1 MKYFLRAVSEG
12 TRHWPA
18 LVAALGCSLGVA
30 VLWGTNIAALFP
42 LIQTTLSGHSLQETH
57 AARLEERRANVATIE
72 AELARLIAEK
82 EAAEKALAEKG
93 LAKNGLAAPDAAEP
107 SPPSLDVEIGAAQT
121 RLQLSRASL
130 AWGEWLQAK
139 LEAWLPVGPFST
151 VVLVVALVFAGTAL
165 RVLLML
171 ANSILVAHV
180 TQCTIRDLRNRI
192 FNKALEIDRPSF
204 QVMGISGFQAQITH
218 IADMLSMG
226 MTSFYGGAVT
236 EPLRILSC
244 LTGAF
249 LVSWRL
255 TLASLIFAPVAAY
268 FVLVLNRQ
276 VRSLSTRILDRSL
289 GFHHVLLE
297 VLGGHHTVQANTM
310 ERFER
315 ERFDDA
321 TGQMKGV
328 AMRATFYNSLSGP
341 ITEFFGMGMLCIGL
355 LASSYLVLNRQTTI
369 FGIPMSEEPLSIPAV
384 TVFFGLL
391 IGAADPLRKLSGVV
405 SGVNNGMAAANMLYP
420 VLDWQSAL
428 REAKEPAP
436 MPEEIQRI
444 ELKGVTFSYDCKHD
458 VLRDANVVIN
468 RRDRLAVVGPNGA
481 GKSTLVNLV
490 CRYYDPQAGEVLID
504 GQPVRGFD
512 LRDLRSRFAVVTQ
525 QTELFNESI
534 LHNIRYGRWE
544 ASEEEVYEAARLA
557 RAHDFISA
565 LPDGYNTV
573 IGSNGHR
580 LSGGQRQRV
589 ALARA
594 FLRNAE
600 VLILDEATSQIDAQ
614 SERLIHEALNDYGAN
629 RTILFITH
637 RESTLSLATRVV
649 RVEDGKLVEVSPKTA
664 IAA

>member
-1 MKYFLRAVSEG
+1 MKYFLRALGEG

-18 LVAALGCSLGVA
+18 LVAAIACSLGVA
-30 VLWGTNIAALFP
+30 VLWGANIAAMFP

-57 AARLEERRANVATIE
+57 AMRVEELREKVAAGETKLAALQAADGAADNAMEPASIE
-72 AELARLIAEK
+72 AI
-82 EAAEKALAEKG
+82 EA
-93 LAKNGLAAPDAAEP
+93 
-107 SPPSLDVEIGAAQT
+107 
-121 RLQLSRASL
+121 RLQLDRAALTS
-130 AWGEWLQAK
+130 GEWMQAR
-139 LEAWLPVGPFST
+139 LDAWLPAGPFST
-151 VVLVVALVFAGTAL
+151 VVLVVSIVFLGTVV
-165 RVLLML
+165 RVLLMM
-171 ANSILVAHV
+171 ANAMLVAHV
-180 TQCTIRDLRNRI
+180 TQSTIRDLRNRV
-192 FNKALEIDRPSF
+192 FNKSLELDRHGF

-218 IADMLSMG
+218 ISDMLSMG
-226 MTSFYGGAVT
+226 ITSFYGGAIT

-244 LTGAF
+244 LIGAF
-249 LVSWRL
+249 CVSWRL
-255 TLASLIFAPVAAY
+255 TLVSLIFAPVAAY
-268 FVLVLNRQ
+268 LVLTLNRR
-276 VRSLSTRILDRSL
+276 VRSLSSRVLGRSL

-310 ERFER
+310 ENFER
-315 ERFDDA
+315 ERFDEA
-321 TGQMKGV
+321 TGQMKST
-328 AMRATFYNSLSGP
+328 AMLANFYNALSGP
-341 ITEFFGMGMLCIGL
+341 ITEFFGMGMLCVGL
-355 LASSYLVLNRQTTI
+355 LASSYLVLNKQTTL
-369 FGIPMSEEPLSIPAV
+369 FGIPMTDEPLSIPAV

-405 SGVNNGMAAANMLYP
+405 TGLNNGMAAATMLYP
-420 VLDWQSAL
+420 VLDWESAL
-428 REAKEPAP
+428 YEPKEPQP
-436 MPEEIQRI
+436 MPDEIQRI
-444 ELKGVTFSYDCKHD
+444 ELKGVTFSYDRKHD
-458 VLRDANVVIN
+458 VLRGADVVIN
-468 RRDRLAVVGPNGA
+468 RLDRLAVVGPNGA
-481 GKSTLVNLV
+481 GKSTMVNLI

-504 GQPVRGFD
+504 GKPVKSYR
-512 LRDLRSRFAVVTQ
+512 LHDLRSRFAVVSQ

-544 ASEEEVYEAARLA
+544 ATEEEVYEAARLA
-557 RAHDFISA
+557 RAHDFINA

-614 SERLIHEALNDYGAN
+614 SERLIHDALNDYGAD

-649 RVEDGKLVEVSPKTA
+649 RVEDGKLVEVNAKAA

>member
-1 MKYFLRAVSEG
+1 MKYFLRAVCEG

-18 LVAALGCSLGVA
+18 LLAALGCSLGVA

-42 LIQTTLSGHSLQETH
+42 LIQTTLSGHSLQESY
-57 AARLEERRANVATIE
+57 AVRLEEVRAEVATIE
-72 AELARLIAEK
+72 ADLERLQTAKRESEK
-82 EAAEKALAEKG
+82 QAAAGDA
-93 LAKNGLAAPDAAEP
+93 AAPPLDAP
-107 SPPSLDVEIGAAQT
+107 QLLVDIGAAET
-121 RLQLSRASL
+121 RLQISRASL
-130 AWGEWLQAK
+130 ATREWVQEV
-139 LEAWLPVGPFST
+139 LEAWLPKGPFST
-151 VVLVVALVFAGTAL
+151 VVLVVSLVFVGTAL
-165 RVLLML
+165 RVVLML

-180 TQCTIRDLRNRI
+180 TQCTIRDLRNRV
-192 FNKALEIDRPSF
+192 FSKSLELDRSGF

-255 TLASLIFAPVAAY
+255 TLASLIFAPIAAY
-268 FVLVLNRQ
+268 LVLVLNRR
-276 VRSLSTRILDRSL
+276 VRSLSSRILDRSL

-310 ERFER
+310 EDFER
-315 ERFDDA
+315 KRFDEA
-321 TGQMKGV
+321 TGQMQGT

-341 ITEFFGMGMLCIGL
+341 ITEFFGMGMLCVGL
-355 LASSYLVLNRQTTI
+355 LASSYLVLNKQTTI
-369 FGIPMSEEPLSIPAV
+369 FGVPMSDQPLSIPAV

-391 IGAADPLRKLSGVV
+391 VGAADPLRKLSGVV
-405 SGVNNGMAAANMLYP
+405 TGVNNGMAAANMLYP
-420 VLDWQSAL
+420 VLDWESAL

-436 MPEEIQRI
+436 MPDEIQRI
-444 ELKGVTFSYDCKHD
+444 ELKGVTFSYDRKHD
-458 VLRDANVVIN
+458 VLSDASVVIH

-504 GQPVRGFD
+504 GKPVRGFD

-544 ASEEEVYEAARLA
+544 ATEEEVYEAARLA
-557 RAHDFISA
+557 RAHDFISS
-565 LPDGYNTV
+565 LPEGYKTV

-594 FLRNAE
+594 FLRDAE

-614 SERLIHEALNDYGAN
+614 SERLIHEALSDYCSD

-649 RVEDGKLVEVSPKTA
+649 RVEEGKLVEINPKSA

>member
-1 MKYFLRAVSEG
+1 MKYFLRALGEG

-18 LVAALGCSLGVA
+18 LVAAIACSFGVA
-30 VLWGTNIAALFP
+30 VLWGANIAAMFP
-42 LIQTTLSGHSLQETH
+42 LLETTLSGHSLQETH
-57 AARLEERRANVATIE
+57 AARVEGLREKVSAGETELAALQAADKPAEPVAIE
-72 AELARLIAEK
+72 AL
-82 EAAEKALAEKG
+82 EA
-93 LAKNGLAAPDAAEP
+93 
-107 SPPSLDVEIGAAQT
+107 
-121 RLQLSRASL
+121 RLQLDRAALSS
-130 AWGEWLQAK
+130 GEWVQAK
-139 LEAWLPVGPFST
+139 LEAWLPAGPFST
-151 VVLVVALVFAGTAL
+151 VVLVVCVVFTGTVL
-165 RVLLML
+165 RVLLMM
-171 ANSILVAHV
+171 ANSMLVSHV
-180 TQCTIRDLRNRI
+180 TQSTIRDLRNRV
-192 FNKALEIDRPSF
+192 FNKSLELDRPGF
-204 QVMGISGFQAQITH
+204 QCMGISGFQAQITH
-218 IADMLSMG
+218 ISDMLSMG
-226 MTSFYGGAVT
+226 ITSFYGGAIT

-249 LVSWRL
+249 IVSWRL
-255 TLASLIFAPVAAY
+255 TLASLILTPIAAY
-268 FVLVLNRQ
+268 LVLTLNRR
-276 VRSLSTRILDRSL
+276 VRSLSSRVLDRSL

-310 ERFER
+310 EAFER
-315 ERFDDA
+315 DRFSEA
-321 TGQMKGV
+321 TGEMKST
-328 AMRATFYNSLSGP
+328 AMLANFYNALSGP
-341 ITEFFGMGMLCIGL
+341 ITEFFGVGMLCIGL
-355 LASSYLVLNRQTTI
+355 LASSYLVLNKQTTL
-369 FGIPMSEEPLSIPAV
+369 FGIPMCDEPLSIPAV

-405 SGVNNGMAAANMLYP
+405 TGLNNGMAAAGMLYP
-420 VLDWQSAL
+420 LLDWRSAL
-428 REAKEPAP
+428 YEIDEPLE
-436 MPEEIQRI
+436 MPKEIQRI
-444 ELKGVTFSYDCKHD
+444 ELKGVTFSYDRKHD
-458 VLRDANVVIN
+458 VLRGADVVIN

-481 GKSTLVNLV
+481 GKSTMVNLV
-490 CRYYDPQAGEVLID
+490 CRYYDPQEGDVLID
-504 GQPVRGFD
+504 GKSVRSY
-512 LRDLRSRFAVVTQ
+512 RIHDLRSRFAVVSQ

-544 ASEEEVYEAARLA
+544 ATLEEVYEAARLA

-565 LPDGYNTV
+565 LPEGYNTV

-649 RVEDGKLVEVSPKTA
+649 RVEDGKLVEVNPKAA

>member
-1 MKYFLRAVSEG
+1 MKYFLRAIGEG

-18 LVAALGCSLGVA
+18 LLGAIACSFGVA
-30 VLWGTNIAALFP
+30 VLWGANIAAMFP

-57 AARLEERRANVATIE
+57 LERVEGLREKVAAGET
-72 AELARLIAEK
+72 K
-82 EAAEKALAEKG
+82 
-93 LAKNGLAAPDAAEP
+93 LAALQAADKAADKV
-107 SPPSLDVEIGAAQT
+107 LDPAAIESVEAQ
-121 RLQLSRASL
+121 LQLDHAALTS
-130 AWGEWLQAK
+130 GEWLQAQ
-139 LEAWLPVGPFST
+139 LEAWLPAGPFST
-151 VVLVVALVFAGTAL
+151 VVLVVCIVFVGTVL
-165 RVLLML
+165 RVLLMM
-171 ANSILVAHV
+171 ANAMLVSHV
-180 TQCTIRDLRNRI
+180 TQSTIRDLRNRV
-192 FNKALEIDRPSF
+192 FNKSLELDRHGF

-218 IADMLSMG
+218 ISDMLSMG
-226 MTSFYGGAVT
+226 ITSFYGGAIT

-244 LTGAF
+244 LAGAF
-249 LVSWRL
+249 FVSWRL
-255 TLASLIFAPVAAY
+255 TLASLILTPIAAY
-268 FVLVLNRQ
+268 LVLTLNRR
-276 VRSLSTRILDRSL
+276 VRALSSRVLDRSL

-310 ERFER
+310 EAFER
-315 ERFDDA
+315 DRFDEA
-321 TGQMKGV
+321 TGEMKKT
-328 AMRATFYNSLSGP
+328 AMLANFYNALSGP
-341 ITEFFGMGMLCIGL
+341 ITEFFGVGMLCVGL
-355 LASSYLVLNRQTTI
+355 LASSYLVLNKQTTL
-369 FGIPMSEEPLSIPAV
+369 FGIPMCDEPLSIPAV

-405 SGVNNGMAAANMLYP
+405 TGLNNGMAAAGMLYP
-420 VLDWQSAL
+420 VLDWNSAL
-428 REAKEPAP
+428 YESHEPLA
-436 MPEEIQRI
+436 MPKEIQRI
-444 ELKGVTFSYDCKHD
+444 ELKGVTFSYDRKHD
-458 VLRDANVVIN
+458 VLRGADVVIN

-481 GKSTLVNLV
+481 GKSTMVNLI

-504 GQPVRGFD
+504 GQPVRSYR
-512 LRDLRSRFAVVTQ
+512 LHDLRSRFAVVSQ

-544 ASEEEVYEAARLA
+544 ATLEEVYEAARLA
-557 RAHDFISA
+557 RAHDFISE
-565 LPDGYNTV
+565 LPEGYNTV

-614 SERLIHEALNDYGAN
+614 SERLIHDALNDYGAN

-649 RVEDGKLVEVSPKTA
+649 RVEDGKLVEVNPKTA

>member
-1 MKYFLRAVSEG
+1 MKYFLRALGEG

-18 LVAALGCSLGVA
+18 LVAAIACSFGVA
-30 VLWGTNIAALFP
+30 VLWGANIAAMFP
-42 LIQTTLSGHSLQETH
+42 LLETTLSGHSLQETH
-57 AARLEERRANVATIE
+57 AERVEGLRAKVTAGETELAALQAADKPAEPGAIE
-72 AELARLIAEK
+72 AI
-82 EAAEKALAEKG
+82 EA
-93 LAKNGLAAPDAAEP
+93 
-107 SPPSLDVEIGAAQT
+107 
-121 RLQLSRASL
+121 RLQLDRAALTS
-130 AWGEWLQAK
+130 GEWVQTK
-139 LEAWLPVGPFST
+139 LETWLPAGPFST
-151 VVLVVALVFAGTAL
+151 VVLVVCVVFTGTVL
-165 RVLLML
+165 RVLLMM
-171 ANSILVAHV
+171 ANAMLVSHV
-180 TQCTIRDLRNRI
+180 TQSTIRDLRNRV
-192 FNKALEIDRPSF
+192 FNKSLELDRPGF
-204 QVMGISGFQAQITH
+204 QCMGISGFQAQITH
-218 IADMLSMG
+218 ISDMLSMG
-226 MTSFYGGAVT
+226 ITSFYGGAIT

-249 LVSWRL
+249 IVSWRL
-255 TLASLIFAPVAAY
+255 TLASLILTPLAAY
-268 FVLVLNRQ
+268 LVLTLNRR
-276 VRSLSTRILDRSL
+276 VRSLSSRVLDRSL

-310 ERFER
+310 EAFER
-315 ERFDDA
+315 DRFNEA
-321 TGQMKGV
+321 TGEMKNTTML
-328 AMRATFYNSLSGP
+328 ANFYNALSAP
-341 ITEFFGMGMLCIGL
+341 ITEFFGVGMLCVGL
-355 LASSYLVLNRQTTI
+355 LASSYLVLNKQTTL
-369 FGIPMSEEPLSIPAV
+369 FGIPMCDEPLSIPAV

-405 SGVNNGMAAANMLYP
+405 TGLNNGMAAAGMLYP
-420 VLDWQSAL
+420 VLDWNSAL
-428 REAKEPAP
+428 YEPQEPVA
-436 MPEEIQRI
+436 MPQEIQQI
-444 ELKGVTFSYDCKHD
+444 ELKNVTFSYDRKHD
-458 VLRDANVVIN
+458 VLRGADVVIN

-481 GKSTLVNLV
+481 GKSTMVNLV
-490 CRYYDPQAGEVLID
+490 CRYYDPQEGDVLID
-504 GQPVRGFD
+504 GKSVRSY
-512 LRDLRSRFAVVTQ
+512 RIHDLRSRFAVVSQ

-544 ASEEEVYEAARLA
+544 ATLEEVYEAARLA

-565 LPDGYNTV
+565 LPEGYNTV

-649 RVEDGKLVEVSPKTA
+649 RVEDGKLVEVNPKAA

>member
-1 MKYFLRAVSEG
+1 MKYFLRALGEG

-18 LVAALGCSLGVA
+18 LVAAIACSFGVA
-30 VLWGTNIAALFP
+30 VLWGANIAAMFP
-42 LIQTTLSGHSLQETH
+42 LLETTLSGHSLQETH
-57 AARLEERRANVATIE
+57 AERVEGLRAKVAAVETELAALQAVDKPAEPGAIE
-72 AELARLIAEK
+72 AL
-82 EAAEKALAEKG
+82 EA
-93 LAKNGLAAPDAAEP
+93 
-107 SPPSLDVEIGAAQT
+107 
-121 RLQLSRASL
+121 RLQLDRAALTS
-130 AWGEWLQAK
+130 GEWLQAK
-139 LEAWLPVGPFST
+139 LEAWLPAGPFST
-151 VVLVVALVFAGTAL
+151 VVLVVCVVFIGTVL
-165 RVLLML
+165 RVLLMM
-171 ANSILVAHV
+171 ANAMLVSHV
-180 TQCTIRDLRNRI
+180 TQSTIRDLRNRV
-192 FNKALEIDRPSF
+192 FNKSLELDRPGF
-204 QVMGISGFQAQITH
+204 QFMGISGFQAQITH
-218 IADMLSMG
+218 ISDMLSMG
-226 MTSFYGGAVT
+226 ITSFYGGAIT

-249 LVSWRL
+249 IVSWRL
-255 TLASLIFAPVAAY
+255 TLASLILTPIAAY
-268 FVLVLNRQ
+268 LVLTLNRR
-276 VRSLSTRILDRSL
+276 VRSLSSRVLDRSL

-310 ERFER
+310 EAFER
-315 ERFDDA
+315 ERFNEA
-321 TGQMKGV
+321 TGEMKST
-328 AMRATFYNSLSGP
+328 AMLANFYNALSGP
-341 ITEFFGMGMLCIGL
+341 ITEFFGVGMLCIGL
-355 LASSYLVLNRQTTI
+355 LASSYLVLNKQTTL
-369 FGIPMSEEPLSIPAV
+369 FGIPMCDEPLSIPAV

-405 SGVNNGMAAANMLYP
+405 TGLNNGMAAAGMLYP
-420 VLDWQSAL
+420 LLDWRSAL
-428 REAKEPAP
+428 YELDEPLE
-436 MPEEIQRI
+436 MPKEIQRI
-444 ELKGVTFSYDCKHD
+444 ELKGVTFSYDRKHD
-458 VLRDANVVIN
+458 VLRGADVVIN

-481 GKSTLVNLV
+481 GKSTMVNLV
-490 CRYYDPQAGEVLID
+490 CRYYDPQEGDVLID
-504 GQPVRGFD
+504 GKSVRSY
-512 LRDLRSRFAVVTQ
+512 RIHDLRSRFAVVSQ

-544 ASEEEVYEAARLA
+544 ATLEEVYEAARLA
-557 RAHDFISA
+557 RAHEFISE

-649 RVEDGKLVEVSPKTA
+649 RVEDGKLVEVNPKAA